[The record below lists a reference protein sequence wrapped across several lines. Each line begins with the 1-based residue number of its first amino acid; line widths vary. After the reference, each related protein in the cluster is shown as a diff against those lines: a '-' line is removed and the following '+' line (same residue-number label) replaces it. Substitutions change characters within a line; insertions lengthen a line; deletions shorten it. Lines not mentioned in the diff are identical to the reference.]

1 LCDFSNSNLLEQL
14 FLINYSDAEVTLSF
28 NTEQSG
34 ISGPNDVGSSNPGQS
49 GGSGSSN
56 PGQSGGSGSNNP
68 GQSGGSGPNN
78 IADATQVMN
87 QADFDKLRKSTADKL
102 LELYRQRPYNG
113 IHHKPFNLY
122 MNDPA
127 YQDRINDLDHN
138 VVCRHILDTE
148 GQQGV
153 ARSYRNSVTQ
163 DAAGKIKYTG
173 VVSRPLIDHLM
184 P

>member
-28 NTEQSG
+28 NTGQSD

>member
-49 GGSGSSN
+49 GGSGS
-56 PGQSGGSGSNNP
+56 NNP

-78 IADATQVMN
+78 IADATQEMN